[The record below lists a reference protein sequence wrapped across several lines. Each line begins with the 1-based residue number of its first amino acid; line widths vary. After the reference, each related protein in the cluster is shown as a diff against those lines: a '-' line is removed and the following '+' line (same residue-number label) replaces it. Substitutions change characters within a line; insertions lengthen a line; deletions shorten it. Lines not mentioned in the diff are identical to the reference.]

1 MLMSTIVP
9 ARRLCPL
16 TAAGSQSSPP
26 PGTIGRS
33 TSLAVMHIG
42 VSIFATDT
50 TLQPVALGRAVEER
64 GFESLWL
71 PEHSHIPSSRATP
84 WGGVAGAAPLPEMY
98 WRTHDQFLALAA
110 VAATTETLIL
120 GTGITL
126 VAQRDPIWLAKQVAS
141 LDVISDGR
149 VIFGI
154 GYGWNK
160 EEMANHGVAYL
171 ERRAILRENI
181 LAMKEIWANEE
192 ASFAGDYVKIEP
204 SWSWP
209 KPIQRPHPPI
219 VLGGGAGPKTFGD
232 IAEFCDGWMPIAG
245 RHEFTSKVESL
256 HEAARAAGRD
266 PASLSLGIFGAP
278 ADADQLRD
286 FAAAGVTR
294 AVLPVP
300 SRSPDEVLARLD
312 AYAPLVAE
320 LRDA

>member
-1 MLMSTIVP
+1 
-9 ARRLCPL
+9 
-16 TAAGSQSSPP
+16 
-26 PGTIGRS
+26 
-33 TSLAVMHIG
+33 MHIG

-50 TLQPVALGRAVEER
+50 TLQPVDLGRAVEER

-71 PEHSHIPSSRATP
+71 PEHSHIPTSRATP

-98 WRTHDQFLALAA
+98 RRTHDQFLALAA
-110 VAATTETLIL
+110 IAATTQTLVL
-120 GTGITL
+120 ATGITL

-141 LDVISDGR
+141 LDVISNGR

-171 ERRAILRENI
+171 ERRAILREKI
-181 LAMKEIWANEE
+181 LAMKELWTKDE
-192 ASFAGDYVKIEP
+192 ASFAGDYVTIEP

-209 KPIQRPHPPI
+209 KPVQRPHPPI

-245 RHEFTSKVESL
+245 RHEFTSKVASL
-256 HEAARAAGRD
+256 HEAARTAGRD

-278 ADADQLRD
+278 ADADELRR

-294 AVLPVP
+294 AVLPLP
-300 SRSPDEVLARLD
+300 SKSPDEVLAKLD

-320 LRDA
+320 LSDA

>member
-1 MLMSTIVP
+1 ML
-9 ARRLCPL
+9 
-16 TAAGSQSSPP
+16 
-26 PGTIGRS
+26 RS
-33 TSLAVMHIG
+33 ASLAAMRIG

-71 PEHSHIPSSRATP
+71 PEHSHIPTSRATP
-84 WGGVAGAAPLPEMY
+84 WGGVADAAPLPEMY

-110 VAATTETLIL
+110 IAATTESLVL

-149 VIFGI
+149 LVFGI

-160 EEMANHGVAYL
+160 EEMANHGVAYS
-171 ERRAILRENI
+171 ERRAILRENV
-181 LAMKEIWANEE
+181 LAMKEIWANDE
-192 ASFAGDYVKIEP
+192 ASFTGEYVNIEP

-209 KPIQRPHPPI
+209 KPVQRPHPPI

-245 RHEFTSKVESL
+245 RHEFASKIEAL
-256 HEAARAAGRD
+256 HGATRAAGRD
-266 PASLSLGIFGAP
+266 PASLSLGVFGAP
-278 ADADQLRD
+278 ADADQLRR

-300 SRSPDEVLARLD
+300 SRSPGEVRARLD
-312 AYAPLVAE
+312 AYEPLIAE
-320 LRDA
+320 LKDV